1 MIRTLCLAALLLSLV
16 PAGLRAQPSACT
28 DEARTQLDMN
38 ACAADDLGRA
48 DSVLN
53 AVYGQV
59 VAEMDSTQLP
69 FLREAQRAWIRLR
82 DADCA
87 LEAAE
92 FEGGSIRPMIEMM
105 CLARETRRRTAH
117 LRRLLPA
124 AAEAA
129 AEARSGVLQAADAL
143 FRAMHDRDTAA
154 LDTLLHP
161 RAQIVSVSERGVNV
175 RTAAEWI
182 PTVARSTE
190 VLRERMWDT
199 QIEIDGGLAT
209 LWAPYDFHRGERFS
223 HCGMDAFQFVHER
236 GAWRLISVAFTART
250 TGCETAP

>member
-1 MIRTLCLAALLLSLV
+1 MIRTLCLAALLLVLI
-16 PAGLRAQPSACT
+16 PDALRAQPSECM

-38 ACAADDLGRA
+38 ACAADELGLA

-53 AVYGQV
+53 VVYRQV
-59 VAEMDSTQLP
+59 VAEMDTAQLS

-82 DADCA
+82 DADCG

-92 FEGGSIRPMIEMM
+92 FEGGSIRPMMEMM

-117 LRRLLPA
+117 LRRLMPA
-124 AAEAA
+124 TAEETS
-129 AEARSGVLQAADAL
+129 EAQTGVLQAAEAL
-143 FRAMHDRDTAA
+143 FQAMHDRDTAA

-161 RAQIVSVSERGVNV
+161 RAQIVAVSERGVGV

-182 PTVARSTE
+182 PTVAQSAE
-190 VLRERMWDT
+190 ALRERMWDT
-199 QIEIDGGLAT
+199 EVEIDGDLAT

-223 HCGMDAFQFVHER
+223 HCGTDAFQFVRER
-236 GAWRLISVAFTART
+236 GGWKLISVAFTVRT

>member
-1 MIRTLCLAALLLSLV
+1 MIRILRLAAVLLLLA
-16 PAGLRAQPSACT
+16 PAALAAQPSECM

-38 ACAADDLGRA
+38 ACAADEVGLA

-53 AVYGQV
+53 VVYRRV
-59 VAEMDSTQLP
+59 VAQMDTAQLP

-82 DADCA
+82 DADCG

-92 FEGGSIRPMIEMM
+92 FAGGSIRPMVEMM

-117 LRRLLPA
+117 LRRLMPA
-124 AAEAA
+124 TAEVA

-143 FRAMHDRDTAA
+143 FQAMHDRDAAA

-161 RAQIVSVSERGVNV
+161 RAQIVAVSERGVGV

-182 PTVARSTE
+182 PTVAQSAE

-199 QIEIDGGLAT
+199 QIEIDGDLAT
-209 LWAPYDFHRGERFS
+209 LWAPYDFHRGDRFS
-223 HCGMDAFQFVHER
+223 HCGTDAFQFVR
-236 GAWRLISVAFTART
+236 VNGAWKLISVAFTVRT
-250 TGCETAP
+250 TGCGTAP